1 MSQSDA
7 MNDVD
12 PRQFDPAEIA
22 TKDEALCLP
31 TALDALNT
39 SEADGETV
47 ASQATSSLTPAL
59 ARYIDLLG
67 LDQGIDLMAEA
78 QRFERGIIER
88 ALELT
93 EGNQKH
99 AAKLLSLQSSTLH
112 AKIKKYGMNASQRKK
127 ARR

>member
-12 PRQFDPAEIA
+12 PRQFDPAEVA

-31 TALDALNT
+31 TALDAFNT

-47 ASQATSSLTPAL
+47 ASQARSSLTPAL

-78 QRFERGIIER
+78 RRFERGIIDR

-93 EGNQKH
+93 KGNQKR
-99 AAKLLSLQSSTLH
+99 AAKLLGLQSSTLH
-112 AKIKKYGMNASQRKK
+112 AKIKKYGLNVSRRKN

>member
-12 PRQFDPAEIA
+12 PRHFDPAEIA

-47 ASQATSSLTPAL
+47 ASQATPSLAPAL
-59 ARYIDLLG
+59 ARYIDDLG
-67 LDQGIDLMAEA
+67 LDQGVDLMAEVR
-78 QRFERGIIER
+78 RFERGIIER

-93 EGNQKH
+93 IGNQKL
-99 AAKLLSLQSSTLH
+99 AAKLLGLHSSTLH
-112 AKIKKYGMNASQRKK
+112 AKIKKYGMNASQRKNT
-127 ARR
+127 RR